1 MSGGRLTNRER
12 ERIAAGMAEGLS
24 HAEIARRL
32 DRATSTVSREVQ
44 RRRTSE
50 VAAAVGAAVLPASD
64 DDSGR
69 DPEEVRKYRD
79 WLTAVLVEMGLSRMN
94 ARVLTCLAVTDSG
107 SLTAAQLVQRLRVS
121 PASISKAVSDL
132 EEQGLVRRERSERR
146 ECYIF
151 DDDAWLRA
159 WMVSAR
165 TNATLAGAALRGA
178 DILGQTTP
186 AGARMTQ
193 IGNFLRLVGDDMIR
207 SAEHW
212 WPIVT
217 ARP

>member
-12 ERIAAGMAEGLS
+12 ERIASGMAEGLS

-50 VAAAVGAAVLPASD
+50 VAAAAAAVLPASD